1 MVGGSFAGDGRGQ
14 SATIGVSL
22 LLGIAIVGAVAVVAL
37 GASAVTDMQ
46 QQSELERA
54 EHMMTQ
60 FDSQASL
67 VALGEVDKRSVRF
80 DQSDGA
86 YSIDPDAGSV
96 QIVHANFNGTNDD
109 GDDVPGGNNDDEII
123 YEGKLGAVVF
133 ANGDTTIAY
142 QGGGVWRKDASGG
155 SRMVSPPE
163 FHYRGATLTFP
174 VVQVTGSGS
183 ASGRVTGEIR
193 SGSTHRVYANA
204 SRTYSGSSK
213 AYLNPQRHGQV
224 YINVTSEYYE
234 GWADYFRTRT
244 EGNVT
249 VFPDQNRV
257 KVKLISTGVTG
268 PFQMPG
274 EGGSIT
280 VRGVEDHSMS
290 ELTIRLR
297 PDDSDSADFSNLQ
310 WSMYVEDGD
319 EQFELHLR
327 QNTGKT
333 CGNVKVK
340 AVVYY
345 SPPDGDADADDPY
358 HGWKNTTAY
367 TGECKDLDGDGDDE
381 VFLDADFVDNEDGDE
396 GAHDNETDQGTGDDP
411 TLEYGALGSDDVI
424 QFGNP
429 NDNTLLSPTF
439 DGHSFSPNWES
450 KTYSSGD
457 KETID
462 RVINHYFSVLGPGF
476 DLTVDDKNSNTVTEG
491 QSSGV
496 IEYVG
501 GAEFVTYIH
510 ITENDIE
517 VKVG

>member
-1 MVGGSFAGDGRGQ
+1 MELGSFGGDSRGQ
-14 SATIGVSL
+14 SEVIGVSL
-22 LLGIAIVGAVAVVAL
+22 LLGIAVIGTVAIVAL
-37 GASAVTDMQ
+37 GASAVVDTQ
-46 QQSELERA
+46 RQSQFERA
-54 EHMMTQ
+54 EHTMTQ

-67 VALGEVDKRSVRF
+67 VALGQTEDRSVSF
-80 DQSDGA
+80 DQADGTLRVDSGVGEISVVHSNFDGTDA
-86 YSIDPDAGSV
+86 DGNDHPDG
-96 QIVHANFNGTNDD
+96 N
-109 GDDVPGGNNDDEII
+109 GDDELI
-123 YEGKLGAVVF
+123 YSGTLGAVIYENNDETV
-133 ANGDTTIAY
+133 AY
-142 QGGGVWRKDASGG
+142 QGGGVWRKGTGEA
-155 SRMVSPPE
+155 RMVSPPE
-163 FHYRGATLTFP
+163 FHYRGSTLTLP
-174 VVQVTGSGS
+174 VVRVTGDSS
-183 ASGRVTGEIR
+183 ASGRVTGTVIG
-193 SGSTHRVYANA
+193 GSTVRQYPDS
-204 SRTYSGSSK
+204 SRTYSDGTV
-213 AYLNPQRHGQV
+213 YLNPQEHGQV

-234 GWADYFRTRT
+234 GWADYFRQRT
-244 EGNVT
+244 EGDVT
-249 VFPDQNRV
+249 VYPDQNRV

-274 EGGSIT
+274 EGGSLT

-290 ELTIRLR
+290 DFSIRLR
-297 PDDSDSADFSNLQ
+297 PDDADSADFANLQ

-327 QNTGKT
+327 QSTGKT
-333 CGNVKVK
+333 CDNVKVK

-345 SPPDGDADADDPY
+345 SPPDGDADTDDPY

-367 TGECKDLDGDGDDE
+367 TGECKDLNGDGDDE
-381 VFLDADFVDNEDGDE
+381 VFLDVDFVDNEDGDD
-396 GAHDNETDQGTGDDP
+396 GAHDIEAGDP
-411 TLEYGALGSDDVI
+411 KLEYGALGSDDVI

-457 KETID
+457 EETID

-501 GAEFVTYIH
+501 GAEFVTYVH

-517 VKVG
+517 VKLG